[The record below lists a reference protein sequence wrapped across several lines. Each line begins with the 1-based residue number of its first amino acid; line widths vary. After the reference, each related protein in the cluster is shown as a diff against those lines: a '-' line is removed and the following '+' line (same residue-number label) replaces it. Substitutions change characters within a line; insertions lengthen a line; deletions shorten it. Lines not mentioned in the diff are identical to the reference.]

1 MYCMF
6 ILYVCKVG
14 LSGSSAIIVAAFR
27 ALMKFYGLTIADLRI
42 TQSGALVVIDYSP
55 SIPFLMEHFFP
66 LCMCV
71 CDVFILEFP
80 QVILDVERVE
90 LGIAAG
96 LQDRVIQVY
105 GGLVH
110 MDFSAAN
117 APAYTPLPTNLL
129 PKMYLT
135 YDTVTGLLAF
145 QAFHA

>member
-1 MYCMF
+1 M
-6 ILYVCKVG
+6 G

-27 ALMKFYGLTIADLRI
+27 ALLKFYGLTIADLRI
-42 TQSGALVVIDYSP
+42 PISGIDVNRNRCMYVCMYVFQLNILV
-55 SIPFLMEHFFP
+55 PFHP
-66 LCMCV
+66 RLCMCV
-71 CDVFILEFP
+71 YMMLCSPLEFP

-110 MDFSAAN
+110 MDFSTLT
-117 APAYTPLPTNLL
+117 APVYTPLSTALL

-135 YDTVTGLLAF
+135 YDTITGSSTA
-145 QAFHA
+145 H